1 MPDPTEADY
10 CRFAGSRL
18 TEARD
23 KLQNAVALGYD
34 DHIGEV
40 AKSASL
46 VWDAAIDLISALASL
61 NNSRVTGVSSDMR
74 QYAKN
79 EHEIIFDAHWRH
91 LARLHNFQ
99 HKPNLLENEFRLE
112 LYYTGMMLDYFNNQ
126 LPPPMQLAAY
136 SLIWLTAAANQPN
149 P

>member
-1 MPDPTEADY
+1 MPDPTTAEY
-10 CRFAGSRL
+10 CRFADSRL

-23 KLQNAVALGYD
+23 KFQRAVVLGYAGN
-34 DHIGEV
+34 IVEV
-40 AKSASL
+40 AKVASL
-46 VWDAAIDLISALASL
+46 IWDAAIDILSALAL
-61 NNSRVTGVSSDMR
+61 LDGEDATGRSSNLR
-74 QYAKN
+74 QYARRSFSS
-79 EHEIIFDAHWRH
+79 IAQRYWRN

-99 HKPNLLENEFRLE
+99 HKPNLSESEFRRE
-112 LYYTGMMLDYFNNQ
+112 IYYTGIMLDYFNNQ

>member
-1 MPDPTEADY
+1 M
-10 CRFAGSRL
+10 

-23 KLQNAVALGYD
+23 KFQRAVVLGYAGN
-34 DHIGEV
+34 IVEV
-40 AKSASL
+40 AKVASL
-46 VWDAAIDLISALASL
+46 IWDAAIDILSALAL
-61 NNSRVTGVSSDMR
+61 LDGEDATGRSSNLR
-74 QYAKN
+74 QYARRSFPS
-79 EHEIIFDAHWRH
+79 IARRYWRN

-126 LPPPMQLAAY
+126 LPPPMQLAAD
-136 SLIWLTAAANQPN
+136 SLIWLTATVNQPN